1 MPFNTEILKE
11 FYDFKE
17 ALFAKM
23 IFIWMENLP
32 TRDFLIWTEFF
43 FTKTEFFFTKT
54 ELFHFRWNLFQFRQS

>member
-32 TRDFLIWTEFF
+32 TRDFLI
-43 FTKTEFFFTKT
+43 
-54 ELFHFRWNLFQFRQS
+54 